1 MLAKI
6 AIAALVTFALLTGIV
21 LREGFLVVRV
31 DESAPQ
37 VHHVHIWLPATF
49 VSAAFALTPKEKLRK
64 AAEKA
69 GPWLEA
75 ARVSCNQL
83 ERAPDFTLADITDPT
98 DHVIVQKRGRSI
110 EINVDERDDKVF
122 VAVPLAS
129 LEDVTNRLQ
138 SARQPL

>member
-6 AIAALVTFALLTGIV
+6 AIGAALTFALLTAVI
-21 LREGFLVVRV
+21 LREGFLVVHV
-31 DESAPQ
+31 DESAPET
-37 VHHVHIWLPATF
+37 HHIRIWLPATF
-49 VSAAFALTPKEKLRK
+49 VSAAFALTPDEKLRK

-83 ERAPDFTLADITDPT
+83 EREPDFTLADVTDA
-98 DHVIVQKRGRSI
+98 DSHVIVQKRGRSI
-110 EINVDERDDKVF
+110 EVNVDEHDDKVF

-129 LEDVTNRLQ
+129 LEDVTDRLQ
-138 SARQPL
+138 VARPPL